1 MPIKRVVAPQI
12 DFSGLRRELGL
23 PDEFPEAVLAEAG
36 EAARA
41 TGMPETDR
49 SAIEFV
55 TIDPASSRD
64 LDQAMHLSRRPGG
77 GYRVHYA
84 IADVA
89 SYVRPGGVLESES
102 WRRGQTVYLPDGRVP
117 LHPPVLS
124 EDAVSLLPGGDRAAV
139 VWTID
144 LDGDGETVAVRLE
157 RARVRSRAK
166 LDYAGVQRQI
176 DAGTAPEM
184 LTLLPEIGG
193 LLARR
198 ASDRGA
204 VNLPLPSQEVERD
217 SGGWRLVLRAPLPIE
232 EHNAQISLL
241 TGMAAARIM
250 LDGGIGLLRT
260 MPRPKPEAVEKLRAA
275 AGPLGIPWPDGAQV
289 GAVIAAVDPA
299 DPRGAAFL
307 DQAAELL
314 RGAAYTAFGVPAP
327 PEPGRAGATQGAAAQ
342 GSAALGTAG
351 QGAAGQGAVGQGAAG
366 QGAAGQGA
374 AGQGTV
380 GQGAAAGAGR
390 GGGDGQGP
398 ENGGDVL
405 GVPADAGHGGV
416 GAPYAHVTAPLR
428 RLADRYATEACLAMY
443 GGRPVPGWVLDA
455 LPRLP
460 KAMSST
466 DRVAGAADRGAIDL
480 AEAVLLQGRIGE
492 VFEAAVLDRED
503 ANGKRPAGGT
513 IALDEPAVRAR
524 CAGDLPLGERVAV
537 RLTAADPESR
547 TVRFEKA

>member
-36 EAARA
+36 DAAGGTRLPERDL
-41 TGMPETDR
+41 TG
-49 SAIEFV
+49 IEFV
-55 TIDPASSRD
+55 TIDPATSRD
-64 LDQAMHLSRRPGG
+64 LDQAMHLSRRAGG

-89 SYVRPGGVLESES
+89 AYVRPGGPLEAES
-102 WRRGQTVYLPDGRVP
+102 WVRGQTIYLPDGRVP

-124 EDAVSLLPGGDRAAV
+124 EDAVSLLPDGERAAV

-144 LDGDGETVAVRLE
+144 LDGDGETVTVRLE

-176 DAGTAPEM
+176 DAGNAPEM

-217 SGGWRLVLRAPLPIE
+217 SSGWRLVLRAPLAIE

-260 MPRPKPEAVEKLRAA
+260 MPAPKPEAVEKLRAA
-275 AGPLGIPWPDGAQV
+275 AGPLGIPWPDGARV
-289 GAVIAAVDPA
+289 GAVVAAVDPA

-314 RGAAYTAFGVPAP
+314 RGAAYTAFGVPTQ
-327 PEPGRAGATQGAAAQ
+327 AGEDRGAK
-342 GSAALGTAG
+342 
-351 QGAAGQGAVGQGAAG
+351 
-366 QGAAGQGA
+366 
-374 AGQGTV
+374 
-380 GQGAAAGAGR
+380 
-390 GGGDGQGP
+390 
-398 ENGGDVL
+398 
-405 GVPADAGHGGV
+405 ADPDKTHGGV

-428 RLADRYATEACLAMY
+428 RLADRYATEMSLSLYEGSAIPDWAAQ
-443 GGRPVPGWVLDA
+443 A

-460 KAMSST
+460 KAMSTT

-480 AEAVLLQGRIGE
+480 AEAILLQGRVGE
-492 VFEAAVLDRED
+492 MFEAAVLDRDE

-513 IALDEPAVRAR
+513 IALDEPAVRAK
-524 CAGDLPLGERVAV
+524 CVGDLPLGQRIRV
-537 RLTAADPESR
+537 RLTAADPVSR
-547 TVRFEKA
+547 TVGFERA

>member
-12 DFSGLRRELGL
+12 DFSALRRELDL
-23 PDEFPEAVLAEAG
+23 PDAFPEAVLAEAG
-36 EAARA
+36 AAAGGTRLPERDL
-41 TGMPETDR
+41 TGV
-49 SAIEFV
+49 EFV
-55 TIDPASSRD
+55 TIDPATSRD
-64 LDQAMHLSRRPGG
+64 LDQAMHLSRRAGG
-77 GYRVHYA
+77 GYRVQYA

-89 SYVRPGGVLESES
+89 SYVRPGGPLEAES
-102 WRRGQTVYLPDGRVP
+102 WVRGQTIYLPDGRVP

-124 EDAVSLLPGGDRAAV
+124 EDAVSLLPDGDRAAV

-144 LDGDGETVAVRLE
+144 LDGDGATVAVRLE

-217 SGGWRLVLRAPLPIE
+217 SDGWRLVLRAPLPIE

-260 MPRPKPEAVEKLRAA
+260 MPSPKPEAVEKLRAA
-275 AGPLGIPWPDGAQV
+275 ARPLGIPWPDGAQV
-289 GAVIAAVDPA
+289 GAVVAAVDPA

-314 RGAAYTAFGVPAP
+314 RGAAYTAFGGPVGPPGENKSGDGGPA
-327 PEPGRAGATQGAAAQ
+327 RAGENPPAKA
-342 GSAALGTAG
+342 GSGTAG
-351 QGAAGQGAVGQGAAG
+351 ENTSGD
-366 QGAAGQGA
+366 
-374 AGQGTV
+374 
-380 GQGAAAGAGR
+380 AGR
-390 GGGDGQGP
+390 ETG
-398 ENGGDVL
+398 
-405 GVPADAGHGGV
+405 AMGHGGV

-428 RLADRYATEACLAMY
+428 RLADRYATEISLSLY
-443 GGRPVPGWVLDA
+443 EGRPVPEWAAGA

-480 AEAVLLQGRIGE
+480 AEAVLLQGRVGE
-492 VFEAAVLDRED
+492 VFEAAVLDRDE

-513 IALDEPAVRAR
+513 IALDEPAVRAK
-524 CAGDLPLGERVAV
+524 CVGDLPLGQRIRV
-537 RLTAADPESR
+537 RLTAADPASR
-547 TVRFEKA
+547 AVGFERV